1 MKVWQ
6 FIALMER
13 KRRILG
19 YLSHTD
25 EYVIANLKMT
35 PREMTLEDHKEVF
48 SAIRRYIAI
57 LDHTRGLA
65 GVLQSQERRALGL
78 RNQRVAGLPTS
89 SVSPH
94 TPTPASLPLS

>member
-13 KRRILG
+13 KRRTLG

-35 PREMTLEDHKEVF
+35 PREMTLEEHKEVF

-57 LDHTRGLA
+57 LVKMA
-65 GVLQSQERRALGL
+65 AWSWF
-78 RNQRVAGLPTS
+78 TS
-89 SVSPH
+89 EKKNRII
-94 TPTPASLPLS
+94 L

>member
-1 MKVWQ
+1 MTDQLKVWQ
-6 FIALMER
+6 FIALMEK
-13 KRRILG
+13 KRHALG

-57 LDHTRGLA
+57 LDHTIA
-65 GVLQSQERRALGL
+65 KMAAWSWF
-78 RNQRVAGLPTS
+78 TS
-89 SVSPH
+89 EKKNRII
-94 TPTPASLPLS
+94 L

>member
-1 MKVWQ
+1 MTDQLKVWQ
-6 FIALMER
+6 FIALMEK
-13 KRRILG
+13 KRRTLG

-57 LDHTRGLA
+57 LVKMA
-65 GVLQSQERRALGL
+65 AWSWF
-78 RNQRVAGLPTS
+78 TS
-89 SVSPH
+89 EKKNRII
-94 TPTPASLPLS
+94 L

>member
-1 MKVWQ
+1 MSDQLKVWQ

-13 KRRILG
+13 KRRTLG

-35 PREMTLEDHKEVF
+35 PREMTLEEHKEVF

-57 LDHTRGLA
+57 LVKMA
-65 GVLQSQERRALGL
+65 AWSWF
-78 RNQRVAGLPTS
+78 TS
-89 SVSPH
+89 EKKNRII
-94 TPTPASLPLS
+94 L